1 MGLNDKPKGLGDT
14 IENVLENTGIA
25 KVVKYFVKSC
35 NCAKRKHYLNRVI
48 PYRKKDWKIV
58 KK

>member
-14 IENVLENTGIA
+14 VENILENTGIA

-35 NCAKRKHYLNRVI
+35 NCAKRKHYLNRVV
-48 PYRKKDWKIV
+48 PYKKKD
-58 KK
+58 